1 MVTTTATSADGT
13 RIAYTRQGSG
23 PALVLIDGA
32 LCSRAF
38 GPHPSLA
45 TVLAT
50 DFTVYTYDRRGRGE
64 STDTSPY
71 AVRREVEDLA
81 AVIAEAGGEAFVSG
95 HSSGALL
102 ALHAGDLPIPKL
114 VLFEPPIGDEDYKSV
129 ESEFT
134 AGLRELVE
142 SGQRGEAV
150 RRFQQ
155 AIGIPEEIIEQ
166 MRPVWPALEAMAHTI
181 VYDCTIVEQTAY
193 DLVRTVKTETLV
205 LNSDVTGENL
215 THWAETVAEHLPNG
229 THRQLTGGWHG
240 VPDEDLKPVLVEF
253 LKG

>member
-1 MVTTTATSADGT
+1 MTTTAVSADGT
-13 RIAYTRQGSG
+13 KIAYTRQGSG

-38 GPHPSLA
+38 GPHPTLA
-45 TVLAT
+45 TVLST

-64 STDTSPY
+64 STDTLPY
-71 AVRREVEDLA
+71 SVAREVEDLA

-102 ALHAGDLPIPKL
+102 ALHAGGLPIPKMA
-114 VLFEPPIGDEDYKSV
+114 LFEPPIGDDEYESV

-134 AGLRELVE
+134 AGLRQLVE
-142 SGQRGEAV
+142 SGRRGEAV
-150 RRFQQ
+150 TQFQQ
-155 AIGIPEEIIEQ
+155 AIGIPEEIIAS
-166 MRPVWPALEAMAHTI
+166 MKPIWPSLEAMAHTVI
-181 VYDCTIVEQTAY
+181 YDCTIVGQTTY
-193 DLVRTVKTETLV
+193 DLVRTVRTPTLV

-215 THWAETVAEHLPNG
+215 THWAKTVAEHLPNG
-229 THRQLTGGWHG
+229 THRAMVGGWHG

-253 LKG
+253 FKG

>member
-1 MVTTTATSADGT
+1 MTTTAVSADGT

-38 GPHPSLA
+38 GPHPTLA
-45 TVLAT
+45 EVLAT

-64 STDTSPY
+64 STDTLPY
-71 AVRREVEDLA
+71 SVAREVEDLA

-102 ALHAGDLPIPKL
+102 ALHASRLPIPKM
-114 VLFEPPIGDEDYKSV
+114 VLFEPPIGDDEYESV

-134 AGLRELVE
+134 AGLRDLVE

-150 RRFQQ
+150 RQFQQ
-155 AIGIPEEIIEQ
+155 ALGIPDEIIAQ
-166 MRPVWPALEAMAHTI
+166 MQPIWPSLEAMAHTI
-181 VYDCTIVEQTAY
+181 IYDCTIVEQTAY

-215 THWAETVAEHLPNG
+215 THWAEAVAENLPNG

-240 VPDEDLKPVLVEF
+240 VPDEDLKPVLIEF
-253 LKG
+253 FKG